1 MDRLGDGMPLERIKS
16 IGLAQVN
23 NKHRMNNKWVELPD
37 CSKFG
42 DATGALTV
50 PENQV
55 IQLKDDLSN
64 AIIATC
70 KGPMPVAWPPAPVPW
85 NFWYDLD
92 GNRP

>member
-1 MDRLGDGMPLERIKS
+1 MDRLGDGMPLERIKQ

-50 PENQV
+50 PEN
-55 IQLKDDLSN
+55 
-64 AIIATC
+64 
-70 KGPMPVAWPPAPVPW
+70 
-85 NFWYDLD
+85 
-92 GNRP
+92 